1 MAGAGPSTYT
11 IFATEGRSVSRT
23 WHLRSGVEYRGSA
36 IVWQGGTR
44 WWAKKMFY
52 LLLFFYVDGQPIADD
67 GCVMG
72 LSRLSVTCLQ
82 RAGRVKYQRRQ

>member
-1 MAGAGPSTYT
+1 MAPAIGCGVPRQCGSVAGRDQVV
-11 IFATEGRSVSRT
+11 GK
-23 WHLRSGVEYRGSA
+23 
-36 IVWQGGTR
+36 
-44 WWAKKMFY
+44 KKMFY